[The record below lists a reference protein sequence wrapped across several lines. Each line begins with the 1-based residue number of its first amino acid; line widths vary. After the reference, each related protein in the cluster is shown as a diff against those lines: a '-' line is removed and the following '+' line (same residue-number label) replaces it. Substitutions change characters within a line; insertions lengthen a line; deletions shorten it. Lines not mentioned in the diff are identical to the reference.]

1 MGKIIASIVIAGLI
15 GFTTFLLIKSIQE
28 PIAFQAEKVKR
39 SEVVASKLKQIKTLQ
54 EIYKSIKGTYAGSFE
69 ELVNVI
75 KTEKI
80 PFIKVVGNPDD
91 PNNPEVTRS
100 ISYSSALDSVNAL
113 GIDLSNIDKVP
124 YADGVSFS
132 IQADT
137 IDYQSTK
144 VSVVEVGTKWKTF
157 MGEFGTAKFKK
168 YDAFYDPEKS
178 FKFGD
183 MNTPNLSGNW

>member
-1 MGKIIASIVIAGLI
+1 MGKIIASIIIAGLI
-15 GFTTFLLIKSIQE
+15 GFTTFLLVKSIQD

-54 EIYKSIKGTYAGSFE
+54 EIYKSIKGTYAPNFE

-75 KTEKI
+75 KTGQI
-80 PFIKVVGNPDD
+80 PFIKVEGDPDD
-91 PNNPEVTRS
+91 PNNSVVTRS
-100 ISYSSALDSVNAL
+100 ISYTNAIDSVKSL
-113 GIDLSNIDKVP
+113 GIDLTDIDKVP
-124 YADGVSFS
+124 FADGVSFT

-144 VSVVEVGTKWKTF
+144 VSVLEVGTKWKVF
-157 MGEFGTAKFKK
+157 MGEFANPKFKK

>member
-1 MGKIIASIVIAGLI
+1 MGKIIASIIIAGLI

-39 SEVVASKLKQIKTLQ
+39 SEVVASKLKNIKSLQ

-69 ELVNVI
+69 DLLNVI
-75 KTEKI
+75 KTDKI
-80 PFIKVVGNPDD
+80 PFIKVEGDPDD
-91 PNNPEVTRS
+91 PNNSVVTRS
-100 ISYSSALDSVNAL
+100 ISYTNAIDSVKSL
-113 GIDLSNIDKVP
+113 GIDLTDIDKVP
-124 YADGVSFS
+124 FADGATFS

-144 VSVVEVGTKWKTF
+144 VSVVEVGTKWKVF
-157 MGEFGTAKFKK
+157 MGEFASPRFKK